1 VVVLADVMLADVML
15 ACVLLPIVVL
25 VVLVARG
32 STEEAVLVSF
42 DMLTN
47 LDAA

>member
-1 VVVLADVMLADVML
+1 MVALADLML

-25 VVLVARG
+25 VVLVAREG
-32 STEEAVLVSF
+32 TEEEVLVSF